1 LRTGRRRQACGH
13 HGACQ
18 QQGKTAHGRKS
29 WGHYILTFT
38 ADTPPSPIWPAE
50 YLPPMWRHKVN
61 PATPEE
67 INAGCDKKV
76 A

>member
-1 LRTGRRRQACGH
+1 LP
-13 HGACQ
+13 
-18 QQGKTAHGRKS
+18 
-29 WGHYILTFT
+29 
-38 ADTPPSPIWPAE
+38 AD

-67 INAGCDKKV
+67 INATCDKKV